1 MLVVVSQDLGT
12 GGEYRC
18 LCAEGFSGVD
28 CEEDMKAIERAKQ
41 QGTCTFNAMPQS
53 MVEQN
58 ALL

>member
-1 MLVVVSQDLGT
+1 MFVVVSQDLGT

-41 QGTCTFNAMPQS
+41 QGSTCTLNAT
-53 MVEQN
+53 VHG
-58 ALL
+58 